1 MFRKKLIDKQTEKAN
16 RQFKWRSHEVLRIEA
31 FSDAVFAFAV
41 TLLIVSLE
49 VPETFD
55 ELMHTMSGF
64 LAFAVSFTLLFQIW
78 YTQFI
83 YFRRYG
89 IQDTFTIVVNAV
101 LLFLVLFYVYPLKF
115 LFRIL
120 LTIGPIH
127 HDSSKVI
134 ITTGQLPSLMIIYGI
149 GFAAIYLMFVLMYH
163 HSIKKKDELKLDDK
177 EVFKTK
183 TKMYLY
189 CINVVIPLLTVAAA
203 LILPDNK
210 AGMSGFIYFLIGPAI
225 MIFYRIRKKQH
236 SKEFGNLAI

>member
-1 MFRKKLIDKQTEKAN
+1 MFRKKLIDKSSEKAAK
-16 RQFKWRSHEVLRIEA
+16 QFRWRSHEVLRIEA

-55 ELMHTMSGF
+55 ELLYTMSGF

-78 YTQFI
+78 YTQFV

-89 IQDTFTIVVNAV
+89 MQDMFTIIVNAA

-127 HDSSKVI
+127 HENSKVI
-134 ITTGQLPSLMIIYGI
+134 ITAEQLPALMIIYGL
-149 GFAAIYLMFVLMYH
+149 GFASIYLMFVLMYYH
-163 HSIKKKDELKLDDK
+163 ASKKKDELGLDEK
-177 EVFKTK
+177 EVFKTR

-189 CINVVIPLLTVAAA
+189 SINVFIPLLTVAAA
-203 LILPDNK
+203 LMLPENK
-210 AGMSGFIYFLIGPAI
+210 AGMSGFLYFLIGPAI
-225 MIFYRIRKKQH
+225 MIFYRIRKSQH
-236 SKEFGNLAI
+236 KKAFGE

>member
-1 MFRKKLIDKQTEKAN
+1 MFRKKLIDKKAVKAG
-16 RQFKWRSHEVLRIEA
+16 RHFKWRSHEVLRIEA

-64 LAFAVSFTLLFQIW
+64 LAFAVSFALLFQIW
-78 YTQFI
+78 YTQFV

-89 IQDTFTIVVNAV
+89 LQDMFTIIVNAV

-120 LTIGPIH
+120 LTIGPIE

-134 ITTGQLPSLMIIYGI
+134 ITSGQIPILMIIYGI
-149 GFAAIYLMFVLMYH
+149 GFASIYLMFVLMYY
-163 HSIKKKDELKLDDK
+163 HSVKKKEELGLDEA

-183 TKMYLY
+183 TKMYIY
-189 CINVVIPLLTVAAA
+189 CINVFIPLLTVAAA
-203 LILPDNK
+203 LMLPENK
-210 AGMSGFIYFLIGPAI
+210 AGLSGFLYFLLGLAI
-225 MIFYRIRKKQH
+225 MIFYSIRKKH
-236 SKEFGNLAI
+236 YNKLFGS

>member
-1 MFRKKLIDKQTEKAN
+1 MFRKKLIDKNSEKAAKY
-16 RQFKWRSHEVLRIEA
+16 FKWRSREVLRIEA

-55 ELMHTMSGF
+55 ELLHTMSGF
-64 LAFAVSFTLLFQIW
+64 LAFAVSFALLFQIW
-78 YTQFI
+78 YTQFV

-89 IQDTFTIVVNAV
+89 MQDMFTIVVNAV

-120 LTIGPIH
+120 LTIGPVH
-127 HDSSKVI
+127 HESSKVI
-134 ITTGQLPSLMIIYGI
+134 ITTEQIPMLMIIYGL
-149 GFAAIYLMFVLMYH
+149 GFASIYLMFVLMYYH
-163 HSIKKKDELKLDDK
+163 ASKKKEELVLDEK

-189 CINVVIPLLTVAAA
+189 SLNVLIPLITVAAA
-203 LILPDNK
+203 IILPENR
-210 AGMSGFIYFLIGPAI
+210 AGLSGFLYFLLGPAI
-225 MIFYRIRKKQH
+225 MIFYTIRNKQH
-236 SKEFGNLAI
+236 KKAFGD

>member
-1 MFRKKLIDKQTEKAN
+1 MFRKKLIDKNSEKAAKY
-16 RQFKWRSHEVLRIEA
+16 FKWRSREVLRIEA

-55 ELMHTMSGF
+55 ELLHTMSGF
-64 LAFAVSFTLLFQIW
+64 LAFAVSFALLFQIW
-78 YTQFI
+78 YTQFV

-89 IQDTFTIVVNAV
+89 MQDMFTIVVNAV

-120 LTIGPIH
+120 LTIGPVQ

-134 ITTGQLPSLMIIYGI
+134 ITAEQIPMLMIIYGL
-149 GFAAIYLMFVLMYH
+149 GFASIYLMFVLMYYH
-163 HSIKKKDELKLDDK
+163 ASKKKEELGLDEK

-189 CINVVIPLLTVAAA
+189 SLNVFIPLLTVAAA
-203 LILPDNK
+203 IMLPENR
-210 AGMSGFIYFLIGPAI
+210 AGLSGFLYFLLGPAI
-225 MIFYRIRKKQH
+225 MIFYTIRNKQH
-236 SKEFGNLAI
+236 KKAFGD

>member
-1 MFRKKLIDKQTEKAN
+1 MFRKKLADKQSEKS
-16 RQFKWRSHEVLRIEA
+16 RMHFQWRSHEVLRIEA

-55 ELMHTMSGF
+55 ELLHTMSGF

-89 IQDTFTIVVNAV
+89 MQDMFTIVVNAV

-127 HDSSKVI
+127 HEGAKPI
-134 ITTGQLPSLMIIYGI
+134 ITSEQLPALMIIYGL
-149 GFAAIYLMFVLMYH
+149 GFASIYLMFVLMYR
-163 HSIKKKDELKLDDK
+163 HSAKKKDELKLDDK
-177 EVFKTK
+177 EVFKTR
-183 TKMYLY
+183 TKMYIY
-189 CINVVIPLLTVAAA
+189 SINVIVPLMTVAAA
-203 LILPDNK
+203 IILPENK

-225 MIFYRIRKKQH
+225 MVLYTIRRKQH
-236 SKEFGNLAI
+236 DKLFGA

>member
-1 MFRKKLIDKQTEKAN
+1 MFRKKLINKSSEKADKH
-16 RQFKWRSHEVLRIEA
+16 FKWRSHEVLRIEA

-55 ELMHTMSGF
+55 ELLHTMSGF
-64 LAFAVSFTLLFQIW
+64 LAFAVSFALLFQIW
-78 YTQFI
+78 YTQFV

-89 IQDTFTIVVNAV
+89 MQDMFTIVVNAV

-120 LTIGPIH
+120 LTIGPVH

-134 ITTGQLPSLMIIYGI
+134 ITTEQIPMLMIIYGL
-149 GFAAIYLMFVLMYH
+149 GFASIYLMFVLMYYH
-163 HSIKKKDELKLDDK
+163 ASKKKDELGLDEK

-189 CINVVIPLLTVAAA
+189 SLNVLIPLVTVVAA
-203 LILPDNK
+203 ILLPENK
-210 AGMSGFIYFLIGPAI
+210 AGLSGFLYFLLGPAI
-225 MIFYRIRKKQH
+225 MIFYTIRNKQH
-236 SKEFGNLAI
+236 KKAFGD